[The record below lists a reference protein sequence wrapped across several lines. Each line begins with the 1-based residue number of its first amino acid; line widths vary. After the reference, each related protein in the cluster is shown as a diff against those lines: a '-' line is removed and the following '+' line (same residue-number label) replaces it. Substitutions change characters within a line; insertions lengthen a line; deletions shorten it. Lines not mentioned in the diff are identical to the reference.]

1 MKKKVLLQ
9 FFLISIVIIS
19 IFIFFNNYMSK
30 DHNLVSTD
38 IKINQVEESNKIE
51 GIQYFSK
58 DVNGNIYILK
68 AENGL
73 MINQQ
78 VDEKN

>member
-1 MKKKVLLQ
+1 
-9 FFLISIVIIS
+9 
-19 IFIFFNNYMSK
+19 MSK